1 MSKARKISVYV
12 CVIAIAIWTLFPIYT
27 LVLTSFVEQ
36 VELVSTPPHW
46 IPESPTA
53 NNFLQLLGVMPAVSG
68 GMMGAAD
75 TLRVGLLNSMIIAL
89 AVTGIATL
97 VSTFAGFAFGR
108 YRFRGKVQML
118 FAILFSRLLPSVAM
132 IIPFFYLFNQ
142 LGLLAT
148 HQALII
154 TYLSFSVPLATWVL
168 LGFFATLPTEIIKS
182 ARIDGCSRTSSILRI
197 AMPMSRA
204 GIVAVAILVFIG
216 CWNEFFFALMLNGG
230 TPAQTIPPAVASLFG
245 VQGGIQQLGQ
255 PAIAAATAISLAP
268 VLILGLIFQR
278 YVTRLRIV
286 DPVTIA
292 LELPEAA

>member
-1 MSKARKISVYV
+1 VSKKKISIYV
-12 CVIAIAIWTLFPIYT
+12 CAIALLFWTLFPIYT
-27 LVLTSFVEQ
+27 LVLTSIEQQ
-36 VELVSTPPHW
+36 VELVSAPPHW

-53 NNFLQLLGVMPAVSG
+53 SNYLQLLGITPAVSG
-68 GMMGAAD
+68 MMMGTVE
-75 TLRVGLLNSMIIAL
+75 TLRVGLLNSIIIAL

-97 VSTFAGFAFGR
+97 VSAFAGFAFGR
-108 YRFRGKVQML
+108 YRFRGKMQML

-148 HQALII
+148 QQALII
-154 TYLSFSVPLATWVL
+154 TYLSFSIPLATWVL
-168 LGFFATLPTEIIKS
+168 LGFFATLPSEMIKS

-245 VQGGIQQLGQ
+245 VQGGINQLGQ

-268 VLILGLIFQR
+268 VLVLGLIFQR

-292 LELPEAA
+292 LELPEGA